1 MLADHWNT
9 SGFFFDFSLFLK
21 PFGLLIASVFAF
33 TYCKALVSYRPPFLF
48 VFSSGLLFVFYGMLI
63 ISRTKPAN
71 DTHHFMHRYKSGSL
85 IKIRIVQEL
94 KNNDYYFKYTGEII
108 GVDSIKTRGRV
119 LVRIAKKKKTKGIR
133 LEEEL
138 ITTKSISELTGPLNP
153 GAFNFKKAMKRK
165 EIYHQLTMKE
175 SEFIKVKIK
184 AWNIKTQ
191 ALIYRNKLLLSL
203 REKDFPKEE
212 FAVLEAL
219 LLGRRQDL
227 SNETISNYQNAGAMH
242 LLAISGLHIG
252 ILLMILQILLKP
264 IERFRHGKKF
274 KLMLLVFFLWFFA
287 FLSGLSASVI
297 RAVFM
302 FTILSIGLHSKR
314 KNNLG
319 HYLFSALFLSLLVN
333 PGYLFDL
340 GFQLSYLAVISILVF
355 NPMIRTLWTPKQ
367 KFLNYFWNLFTISLS
382 AQIGILPLS
391 LYIFHQFS
399 ALFFLSSV
407 CIIPFLGVILG
418 MGYFMIALDHFDYLP
433 EFYIRMYSWL
443 IRMMNR
449 IIEALSGIELL
460 IFREVFFSFSLLVF
474 SYLLILFFVFWF
486 RDRTPK
492 WIITSLIC
500 TILFV
505 TTVFVEKIVGQ
516 TQSGIIVFHLYKHSL
531 LVNRSGEKGYFFG
544 SLNGL
549 SPRQESLLKDYKRE
563 HLSLDLENSKK
574 VKNFFRI
581 GDKRVMVIDHDR
593 VKSDYGFD
601 PDILILMN
609 SPKINLERL
618 LQKMQPKIIV
628 ADGSNYFTFKSLWS
642 GTAEKSQ
649 ITFYDTAKKGAYS
662 LVSSSSASNNFMY
675 IWAFKKKKI

>member
-1 MLADHWNT
+1 
-9 SGFFFDFSLFLK
+9 
-21 PFGLLIASVFAF
+21 
-33 TYCKALVSYRPPFLF
+33 
-48 VFSSGLLFVFYGMLI
+48 
-63 ISRTKPAN
+63 
-71 DTHHFMHRYKSGSL
+71 
-85 IKIRIVQEL
+85 
-94 KNNDYYFKYTGEII
+94 
-108 GVDSIKTRGRV
+108 
-119 LVRIAKKKKTKGIR
+119 
-133 LEEEL
+133 
-138 ITTKSISELTGPLNP
+138 
-153 GAFNFKKAMKRK
+153 
-165 EIYHQLTMKE
+165 
-175 SEFIKVKIK
+175 
-184 AWNIKTQ
+184 
-191 ALIYRNKLLLSL
+191 
-203 REKDFPKEE
+203 
-212 FAVLEAL
+212 
-219 LLGRRQDL
+219 
-227 SNETISNYQNAGAMH
+227 
-242 LLAISGLHIG
+242 
-252 ILLMILQILLKP
+252 
-264 IERFRHGKKF
+264 
-274 KLMLLVFFLWFFA
+274 
-287 FLSGLSASVI
+287 
-297 RAVFM
+297 
-302 FTILSIGLHSKR
+302 
-314 KNNLG
+314 
-319 HYLFSALFLSLLVN
+319 
-333 PGYLFDL
+333 
-340 GFQLSYLAVISILVF
+340 
-355 NPMIRTLWTPKQ
+355 
-367 KFLNYFWNLFTISLS
+367 
-382 AQIGILPLS
+382 
-391 LYIFHQFS
+391 
-399 ALFFLSSV
+399 
-407 CIIPFLGVILG
+407 

-460 IFREVFFSFSLLVF
+460 IFREVFFTFSQLVF

-642 GTAEKSQ
+642 RTAEKSQ